1 MAVLSVETKKISEL
15 EAASSCA
22 NNDTFVLDTALSGT
36 QKATFATVI
45 DSIKSAMNVPAA
57 ADTLLANTSISTT
70 YENEAAKV
78 AASSTV
84 YTAELRIRNLE
95 KDARAIQGAI
105 KYGDEQQL
113 SDLLTAIRSN
123 DPNAYCLGDYITASN
138 IKWVVVAKNY
148 YNETQ
153 ISPYKSHAVLMS
165 FESVGTRVFNS
176 TATNAGGYNSS
187 ALKTWLEGDF
197 YNSLP
202 SALRSAIIE
211 PSVTESTVGNAVTV
225 ARKIQLPGALQISG
239 YDMSGEEFRVCGPQF
254 SFISSRFIAGAG
266 ENAEFWTSTPRNE
279 STVDV
284 LAMNTAQCRITYG
297 RASVSRGVRPIIVI
311 G

>member
-1 MAVLSVETKKISEL
+1 MAILSVETKKISEL

-36 QKATFATVI
+36 QKATFSTVI
-45 DSIKSAMNVPAA
+45 DSIKSAMNVPTA
-57 ADTLLANTSISTT
+57 ADTLLANTSISTA

-95 KDARAIQGAI
+95 KNARAVQGAI

-113 SDLLTAIRSN
+113 SDLLAAIRSN
-123 DPNAYCLGDYITASN
+123 DPNAYCLGDYITASGV
-138 IKWVVVAKNY
+138 KWVVVAKNY
-148 YNETQ
+148 YNEAQ

-165 FESVGTRVFNS
+165 FESVGNRAFNS
-176 TATNAGGYNSS
+176 AATIAGGYNSS

-202 SALRSAIIE
+202 SALRSAIIQ
-211 PSVTESTVGNAVTV
+211 PNVTESTVGDVITV
-225 ARKIQLPGALQISG
+225 ARKIQLPGAIQIGG
-239 YDMSGEEFRVCGPQF
+239 YNTEGEAFRICGPQF

-266 ENAEFWTSTPRNE
+266 GSSEIWTSTPRNG
-279 STVDV
+279 STVDMIV
-284 LAMNTAQCRITYG
+284 MNSVQCRLTYG
-297 RASVSRGVRPIIVI
+297 RASNSRAVRPIIVI